1 MSNRTKPNLVSRWSR
16 GFTLLEVLV
25 ATAIFVVLV
34 GALYSLLYGA
44 LRLREKAYEV
54 TEAGLPKDYVA
65 LLIKR
70 DLANIAAPVALLAGP
85 MIGEKDEQGEQ
96 RLDRLE
102 LHTTSGIVNDT
113 DPWGDVQKVEYYI
126 AQAREYGESEGNE
139 LVRAVTRNL
148 LASTM
153 EEPEEE
159 WLLSGVQSLEFAYY
173 DGEYWQDV
181 WDSTTQ
187 ENETPLAVRM
197 HMEFVPPEEGE
208 RERRPIDLI
217 CEIVTKAVTEEEQ
230 GDGEAS
236 LGTGGSGTGPESGSP
251 AGGRSV

>member
-1 MSNRTKPNLVSRWSR
+1 MSERGQPNPVSRSYG

-25 ATAIFVVLV
+25 ATAIFTVLV

-44 LRLREKAYEV
+44 LRLREKTYEV

-96 RLDRLE
+96 RFDRLE
-102 LHTTSGIVNDT
+102 FHTTSGIVNDT
-113 DPWGDVQKVEYYI
+113 GPWGDIQKVEYYLT
-126 AQAREYGESEGNE
+126 QAPEYGELEGTE

-148 LASTM
+148 LASTT

-159 WLLSGVQSLEFAYY
+159 FLLSGVQSLEFAYY
-173 DGEYWQDV
+173 DGQYWQDV
-181 WDSTTQ
+181 WDSTAQ
-187 ENETPLAVRM
+187 ENETPLAVSM
-197 HMEFVPPEEGE
+197 HIEFVPSEEGE
-208 RERRPIDLI
+208 REKRPVDLI
-217 CEIVTKAVTEEEQ
+217 CEIVVKAVADEEEQ
-230 GDGEAS
+230 DGATS
-236 LGTGGSGTGPESGSP
+236 QGSGATTTGPQ
-251 AGGRSV
+251 AGGRSVS

>member
-1 MSNRTKPNLVSRWSR
+1 MSDRAQPNLMSGSSR

-44 LRLREKAYEV
+44 LRLREKTYEV
-54 TEAGLPKDYVA
+54 TEAGLPKGYIA
-65 LLIKR
+65 MLIKR
-70 DLANIAAPVALLAGP
+70 DLANIAAPVAILSGP

-102 LHTTSGIVNDT
+102 FHTSSGIVNDT
-113 DPWGDVQKVEYYI
+113 DPWGDVQKVEYYL
-126 AQAREYGESEGNE
+126 AQARGYDESEGNE

-148 LASTM
+148 LASTV

-173 DGEYWQDV
+173 DGEYWQNV

-187 ENETPLAVRM
+187 ENETPLAVSM
-197 HMEFVPPEEGE
+197 HIEFVPSEEGE
-208 RERRPIDLI
+208 RERPPMDLI
-217 CEIVTKAVTEEEQ
+217 CEIVTKAVTNEDEQ
-230 GDGEAS
+230 DGETS
-236 LGTGGSGTGPESGSP
+236 PGTGPESGSP

>member
-1 MSNRTKPNLVSRWSR
+1 MSERAQPNLVSQSSG

-44 LRLREKAYEV
+44 LRLREKTYEV
-54 TEAGLPKDYVA
+54 TEAGLPTDYIA
-65 LLIKR
+65 LLMKR

-85 MIGEKDEQGEQ
+85 MIGEKEEQGEQ

-102 LHTTSGIVNDT
+102 FHTTSGIVNDT
-113 DPWGDVQKVEYYI
+113 APWGDVQKIEYYL
-126 AQAREYGESEGNE
+126 AEARDYRESEGNE

-148 LASTM
+148 LASTT
-153 EEPEEE
+153 EEPAEQF
-159 WLLSGVQSLEFAYY
+159 LLSGVQSLEFAYY

-181 WDSTTQ
+181 WDSTAQ

-197 HMEFVPPEEGE
+197 HLEFVRSEEGA
-208 RERRPIDLI
+208 RERRPIDLV
-217 CEIVTKAVTEEEQ
+217 CEIAVKSVADEEEQ
-230 GDGEAS
+230 DGATSE
-236 LGTGGSGTGPESGSP
+236 GGAGPTSGPQ

>member
-1 MSNRTKPNLVSRWSR
+1 MSKRAQPNLVSRWSR

-25 ATAIFVVLV
+25 ATSIFVVLV

-44 LRLREKAYEV
+44 LRLRERTYEV

-113 DPWGDVQKVEYYI
+113 APWGDVQKVEYYL
-126 AQAREYGESEGNE
+126 AQARGYDESEGNE

-148 LASTM
+148 LASTT

-159 WLLSGVQSLEFAYY
+159 WLLSGVQSLQFGYF

-187 ENETPLAVRM
+187 ENETPLAVRL
-197 HMEFVPPEEGE
+197 HMEFVPPEQGE

-217 CEIVTKAVTEEEQ
+217 CEIAVKAVTDAEQ
-230 GDGEAS
+230 QEGEAS
-236 LGTGGSGTGPESGSP
+236 SGTGPESGSP
-251 AGGRSV
+251 AGGRGV

>member
-1 MSNRTKPNLVSRWSR
+1 MSNRTQPNLFSRSSG

-34 GALYSLLYGA
+34 GALYSLLHGA

-54 TEAGLPKDYVA
+54 TEAGLPKDYIA

-70 DLANIAAPVALLAGP
+70 ELANIAAPVALLAGP

-102 LHTTSGIVNDT
+102 FHTTSGIVNDT
-113 DPWGDVQKVEYYI
+113 VPWGDVQKVQYYL
-126 AQAREYGESEGNE
+126 ARAEEPGQSEGND

-148 LASTM
+148 LASTV

-159 WLLSGVQSLEFAYY
+159 RLLSGVQSLEFAYY
-173 DGEYWQDV
+173 DGEYWQGV
-181 WDSTTQ
+181 WDSTTR
-187 ENETPLAVRM
+187 ENETPRAVRM
-197 HMEFVPPEEGE
+197 HVEFVPPEQGE

-217 CEIVTKAVTEEEQ
+217 CEIVTKAVAQEEEQ
-230 GDGEAS
+230 DGQTSQGA
-236 LGTGGSGTGPESGSP
+236 SGSRTSQEAGSE
-251 AGGRSV
+251 AGGRSA